1 MASSCP
7 HPLGAEGEPPR
18 VGEGCAGRCPPG
30 RRVGAE
36 GRSWGSRWASE
47 QQPGACWGHEGR
59 RDRGMVEFRAL
70 RAGRRAKGKLASLG
84 FTRG

>member
-1 MASSCP
+1 M
-7 HPLGAEGEPPR
+7 GEPPG
-18 VGEGCAGRCPPG
+18 VGEGCAGRCPP
-30 RRVGAE
+30 

-47 QQPGACWGHEGR
+47 QQPGACWGHKGR

-70 RAGRRAKGKLASLG
+70 RAGRRVKGKLASLG